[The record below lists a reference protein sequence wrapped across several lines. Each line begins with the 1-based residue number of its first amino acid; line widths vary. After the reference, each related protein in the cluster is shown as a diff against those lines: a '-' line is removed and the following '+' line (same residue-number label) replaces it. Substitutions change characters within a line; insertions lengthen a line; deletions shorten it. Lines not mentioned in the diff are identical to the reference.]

1 MDTKRLIIAFSLS
14 AAVMILWTVLFPP
27 KPDPRMPAKP
37 APAAAVPVSAAASP
51 ATAVPA
57 AAAAPGPARAPAAA
71 PVAVTPVAA
80 STEETISIDRPL
92 YTAVVTNRG
101 GALRSFVLK
110 KYLDAKGKP
119 LDLVRHGSPYPGVT
133 LTLDTADPFL
143 ARAAEALFSAEKSE
157 ADGVTTVRFRYREA
171 EGNGIVRTFV
181 FRSDYQVSAKAERE
195 GGPSLPVA
203 LVLGPGIGNPSAE
216 ELANQYTKPGTAFA
230 VAAGGSVTTKPRG
243 DLKEPLALGAG
254 LVAAGIEDIYFVTAF
269 LPGAGAAA
277 TLRPVTL
284 AAAPGAPGA
293 PVAGDVENVA
303 VLAGAGTLD
312 TDLYLGPKEIAVL
325 EKVRPGLDKL
335 IDYGWFAIVVKPLLW
350 ALKAIQHVVKNW
362 GVAIILITILIKI
375 LLFPLTHK
383 QLVSMK
389 KMGALQP
396 KMEAIRAKYATKVKG
411 DPSARLKM
419 NEETMALYKQEG
431 VNPAGGCLPL
441 LLQMPILIAFY
452 NLLSHSIE
460 LRHAPFMLWI
470 TDLSVKDPYYI
481 TPILMT
487 LTMWL
492 QQQMTPPT
500 GDAAMRRVMN
510 LMPFLMGFFFKDVP
524 AGLVLYWLVQNV
536 LTIIQQMLL
545 NRFTDLG
552 PTSMKKAGGKA
563 G

>member
-27 KPDPRMPAKP
+27 KPDPRTPAKP

-254 LVAAGIEDIYFVTAF
+254 LVAAGHRGHLLRHGVPAWRRRRGDASSRDARSRRPRPRRAER
-269 LPGAGAAA
+269 PRQA
-277 TLRPVTL
+277 TSRTSRSSPAPERSRP
-284 AAAPGAPGA
+284 
-293 PVAGDVENVA
+293 
-303 VLAGAGTLD
+303 
-312 TDLYLGPKEIAVL
+312 IS
-325 EKVRPGLDKL
+325 
-335 IDYGWFAIVVKPLLW
+335 I
-350 ALKAIQHVVKNW
+350 
-362 GVAIILITILIKI
+362 
-375 LLFPLTHK
+375 
-383 QLVSMK
+383 
-389 KMGALQP
+389 
-396 KMEAIRAKYATKVKG
+396 
-411 DPSARLKM
+411 SAR
-419 NEETMALYKQEG
+419 
-431 VNPAGGCLPL
+431 
-441 LLQMPILIAFY
+441 
-452 NLLSHSIE
+452 
-460 LRHAPFMLWI
+460 
-470 TDLSVKDPYYI
+470 
-481 TPILMT
+481 
-487 LTMWL
+487 
-492 QQQMTPPT
+492 
-500 GDAAMRRVMN
+500 RRSRSSRRS
-510 LMPFLMGFFFKDVP
+510 GR
-524 AGLVLYWLVQNV
+524 AS
-536 LTIIQQMLL
+536 
-545 NRFTDLG
+545 
-552 PTSMKKAGGKA
+552 TS
-563 G
+563 